1 MPRLRAFVSLL
12 WEKVIRFALKFGVV
26 GAVGFVVDLAV
37 FNLLRTGALGE
48 RLGEPLTAAA
58 ISFAV
63 ATVCNWVGN
72 RYWTFRERR
81 RADALREFAEFAV
94 VAIGGLLI
102 TLLCVWVSHYVLGF
116 ASLLADNI
124 AKNVVG
130 LALGTAFRFVLYRFW
145 VYGSGRVGAR
155 SE

>member
-1 MPRLRAFVSLL
+1 MPRLRALASLL

-37 FNLLRTGALGE
+37 FNLLRTGALGD
-48 RLGEPLTAAA
+48 RLAEPLTAAA

-102 TLLCVWVSHYVLGF
+102 TLLCVWVSHYLLGF
-116 ASLLADNI
+116 TSLLADNI

-145 VYGSGRVGAR
+145 VYGSRRAGTPAT
-155 SE
+155 